1 MTILAK
7 LVINQK
13 CRKEGVGSTWLEVLE
28 PTLWKTSE
36 TLLSL
41 STVLWMSK
49 AFSLSLVKGS
59 YFGNMCFIE
68 M

>member
-7 LVINQK
+7 LVITQK
-13 CRKEGVGSTWLEVLE
+13 CRKEGVGFTWLEVLE

-36 TLLSL
+36 TALIV
-41 STVLWMSK
+41 TVLWMSK